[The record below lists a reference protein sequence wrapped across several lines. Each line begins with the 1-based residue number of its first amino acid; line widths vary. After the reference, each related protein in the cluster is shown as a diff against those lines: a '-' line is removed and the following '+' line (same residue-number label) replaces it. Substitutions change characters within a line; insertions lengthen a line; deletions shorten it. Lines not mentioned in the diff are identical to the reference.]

1 MVCINC
7 QFLSGGGAANF
18 DYVSER
24 FVLLGIVSGSAEEE
38 CGTKYFPNVYSRLN
52 SVSLLEWIYEKA
64 PDSKPDMR
72 HKGKKLKSGASLCG
86 VHHDLNWV
94 V

>member
-1 MVCINC
+1 MVCINS

-38 CGTKYFPNVYSRLN
+38 GGTKFFPNVYARLSSIN
-52 SVSLLEWIYEKA
+52 ILDWIYKISPESDPGNKVYVLTLERPGSVST
-64 PDSKPDMR
+64 
-72 HKGKKLKSGASLCG
+72 
-86 VHHDLNWV
+86 
-94 V
+94 